1 MGLTLSVSSYV
12 VLYFYTYFFEIK
24 GLLLLLS
31 ISGLSTLVFT
41 FLLLPFK
48 ESKLPLFLVFIA
60 LLVLVF
66 TNDSVWTGMV
76 EGVKQ
81 MRSLVGLLL
90 IVPMISWVLK
100 EEPYIEEIMNVAHGL
115 LNNSRKFYFG
125 LLTMTQVI
133 AYFLLFGSIPM
144 MYQFIHSFLKNHKG
158 EVWENYKG
166 TAVLRGFALSTLWV
180 ISIPSFIFA
189 METLEVATWKAIL
202 QGFSFALCGTILA
215 TVFSFFQER
224 KYGID
229 LTALLKNE
237 VDKAIKKSRN
247 KGKWNKE
254 VLEFIL
260 LFVTL
265 FGTIFLVH
273 IIFELELLVAIPL
286 VIFVWSGLYFLLKK
300 RGKSLI
306 IESKQYVSQGI
317 AKQSQQFSIIIAAGL
332 LIYSINQSDL
342 GGYLINGMH
351 FLTEMI
357 PLLNS
362 LFLIPLIVVLLGFLG
377 LGPLPAVVLVAGIV
391 NSMAL
396 PYPPELTFLAVT
408 SGSVLTTLLSPI
420 ILPVIMLSSN
430 NGLSGMKNGIHFN
443 LKFAI
448 VFYCM
453 VQLYLQIMIQI

>member
-12 VLYFYTYFFEIK
+12 VLHFYTYFFEIK